1 MGAGR
6 LVPDAS
12 QLDELGSAFP
22 YYTAPIATAV
32 KDNASLGE
40 GERILR
46 MRLAI
51 STGDRDA
58 LSALS
63 GESAPGD
70 FYGPET
76 VPTSGTNETIDT
88 FLERYGT
95 NADKRETDALTKLIF
110 SPTPDYSAVLAAE
123 EQANPARSV
132 EADATS
138 FGIDSFLQSH
148 PQATRKAASA
158 TPADSTPADSSLTES
173 LARIMIKNRNYSKA
187 LEIITELSLKN
198 SEKSAYFADQIRFL
212 KKLIINDQNS

>member
-6 LVPDAS
+6 LVSDAS

-148 PQATRKAASA
+148 PQATRKAA
-158 TPADSTPADSSLTES
+158 PATPADSSLTES